1 MSLGIKTKVFNNN
14 SVVTE
19 GWYWVCASKD
29 LKKKQTKGIS
39 LFGHDLV
46 VYRSES
52 GKVRALDAYCPHMGA
67 HLKEGK
73 VEGDLIRCFFHRWQF
88 NSSGQ
93 CTDIPCKKDI
103 HNIKP
108 IQTWSVEERYNL
120 IWIWIGN
127 SEPRCSIP
135 EVPELE
141 GKEVSSVLGKPFIKE
156 CAPGVMMIN
165 AIDAQHFESVHRLSI
180 PLLMMAEKKSQH
192 QIIFNNTTS
201 ADQSS
206 LVMKFIGWFYQKR
219 LTYDLSY
226 WFGNT
231 GCVTLGPDFLHFYIM
246 FSLRQ
251 NAAGHSEGQ
260 TILIT
265 QKRSGLIGKIKDFI
279 LLKATQLVGNYFAH
293 GDTKIFKS
301 IQFQFNH
308 PIKADE
314 AIIKFIQHV
323 EGQSTL
329 PWGLKTSQEENI
341 DSESKLNPENVC
353 I

>member
-1 MSLGIKTKVFNNN
+1 MSLGIKTEVFNNT

-19 GWYWVCASKD
+19 GWYWVFASKD
-29 LKKKQTKGIS
+29 LRKKKAKGVS
-39 LFGHDLV
+39 LFGRDLV
-46 VYRSES
+46 LYRSES

-73 VEGDLIRCFFHRWQF
+73 VEGDSIRCFFHRWQI
-88 NSSGQ
+88 NADGR
-93 CTDIPCKKDI
+93 CVDIPCQ
-103 HNIKP
+103 NETRGIKP
-108 IQTWSVEERYNL
+108 IQTWNVDERYNL
-120 IWIWIGN
+120 IWIWVGDG
-127 SEPRCSIP
+127 EPTCSIP
-135 EVPELE
+135 EAPELE
-141 GKEVSSVLGKPFIKE
+141 GEEVSSILGKPFLKE

-165 AIDAQHFESVHRLSI
+165 AIDAQHFQSVHHLSI
-180 PLLMMAEKKSQH
+180 PLYMKAEKKSRH
-192 QIIFNNTTS
+192 QIVFDNTTV
-201 ADQSS
+201 ADRSS
-206 LVMKFIGWFYQKR
+206 FTMRLIGLFYKKR

-251 NAAGHSEGQ
+251 NAAGFSEGQ

-265 QKRSGLIGKIKDFI
+265 KKRSGLTGKII
-279 LLKATQLVGNYFAH
+279 NVLLLKVTQVVGNYFAR

-301 IQFQFNH
+301 IKFQFNH

-314 AIIKFIQHV
+314 AIVKFIQHV

-329 PWGLKTSQEENI
+329 PWGLKISPKEKNHFQSEN
-341 DSESKLNPENVC
+341 LC
-353 I
+353 H